1 VVTEKV
7 PWTGSLAGINSL
19 GFGGT
24 NAHIVL
30 QHNQKNKVNGG
41 APADLIPRLVIAS
54 GRTEEAVN
62 VILKDVSILV
72 FTASCW
78 S

>member
-1 VVTEKV
+1 MVTEKV

-30 QHNQKNKVNGG
+30 QHNRKNKVNNSEHNMRN
-41 APADLIPRLVIAS
+41 AAYKRRREQERV
-54 GRTEEAVN
+54 
-62 VILKDVSILV
+62 
-72 FTASCW
+72 
-78 S
+78 